1 MTLEEA
7 KEIVKE
13 HCMYESPVEDVE
25 EAIETVLKTLEEY
38 EKQLDL
44 DYVRENYIPKEE
56 VRNKMEEMNKI
67 IKNAE
72 PIEAVFMIK
81 QQQALHELLMGE

>member
-7 KEIVKE
+7 KERISQLIAYGEMLIEGTDENDCENTKK
-13 HCMYESPVEDVE
+13 
-25 EAIETVLKTLEEY
+25 AIEAWNIIKKALE
-38 EKQLDL
+38 DS
-44 DYVRENYIPKEE
+44 IPKDE
-56 VRNKMEEMNKI
+56 VRNKMEELNRT

-81 QQQALHELLMGE
+81 QQQALHELLMRE